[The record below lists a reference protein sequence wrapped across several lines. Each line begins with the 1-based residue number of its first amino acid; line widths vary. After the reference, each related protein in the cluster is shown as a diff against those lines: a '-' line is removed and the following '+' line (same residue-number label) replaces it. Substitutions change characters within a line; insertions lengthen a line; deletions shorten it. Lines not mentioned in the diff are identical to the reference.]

1 MAIQKIFNAIGR
13 PQDNPLIEHISNI
26 DMLNGLVKY
35 VPQNAKKLMDE
46 FWPGPLTIIMSKGK
60 LMTMGK
66 ADELK
71 KRYNAANLEEVFER
85 VVLENEVH

>member
-1 MAIQKIFNAIGR
+1 MAIQKIFNAKGR

-60 LMTMGK
+60 LVCTETTAGLDSVGIRMPS
-66 ADELK
+66 
-71 KRYNAANLEEVFER
+71 
-85 VVLENEVH
+85 NEIAREIIE